1 MRMTTTSKERKLELV
16 KEFGKSDKNTG
27 SAPVQIALLSERI
40 NHLTEHLKGHKKD
53 RHSRRGL
60 LMMVSK
66 RNKLLKY
73 LQGNDIEQYRAL
85 TEKLGLR
92 QKAAVA

>member
-1 MRMTTTSKERKLELV
+1 MTTTSKDRKLELV
-16 KEFGKSDKNTG
+16 KEFGKSEKNTG

-40 NHLTEHLKGHKKD
+40 THLTEHLKGHKKD
-53 RHSRRGL
+53 FHSRRGL

-73 LQGNDIEQYRAL
+73 LQNNDIEQYRAL

-92 QKAAVA
+92 QKQIA

>member
-1 MRMTTTSKERKLELV
+1 MTTTSKERKLELV
-16 KEFGKSDKNTG
+16 KEFGKSEKNTG

-40 NHLTEHLKGHKKD
+40 THLTEHLKGHKKD
-53 RHSRRGL
+53 FHSRRGL

-73 LQGNDIEQYRAL
+73 LQNNDIEQYRAL

-92 QKAAVA
+92 QKQLA

>member
-1 MRMTTTSKERKLELV
+1 MTTTSKDRKLELV
-16 KEFGKSDKNTG
+16 KEFGKSEKNTG

-53 RHSRRGL
+53 FHSRRGL

-73 LQGNDIEQYRAL
+73 LQNNDIEQYRGL

-92 QKAAVA
+92 QKQLA

>member
-1 MRMTTTSKERKLELV
+1 MTTTKDRKAELI
-16 KEFGKSDKNTG
+16 KEFGKTEKNTG

-40 NHLTEHLKGHKKD
+40 NQLTEHLKGHKKD
-53 RHSRRGL
+53 FHSRRGL

-73 LQGNDIEQYRAL
+73 MQKHDVAGYRAI

-92 QKAAVA
+92 QKQLA

>member
-1 MRMTTTSKERKLELV
+1 MTTTSKDRKLELV

-40 NHLTEHLKGHKKD
+40 THLTEHLKGHKKD
-53 RHSRRGL
+53 FHSRRGL

-73 LQGNDIEQYRAL
+73 LQNNDIEQYRAL

-92 QKAAVA
+92 QKQLA

>member
-1 MRMTTTSKERKLELV
+1 MSTTTKDRKLELV
-16 KEFGKSDKNTG
+16 KEFGKSEKNTG

-53 RHSRRGL
+53 FHSRRGL

-92 QKAAVA
+92 QKQLA

>member
-1 MRMTTTSKERKLELV
+1 MTTTTKDRKLELV
-16 KEFGKSDKNTG
+16 KEFGKSEKNTG

-53 RHSRRGL
+53 FHSRRGL

-92 QKAAVA
+92 QKQLA

>member
-1 MRMTTTSKERKLELV
+1 MTTTSKDRKLELV
-16 KEFGKSDKNTG
+16 KEFGKSEKNTG

-40 NHLTEHLKGHKKD
+40 THLTEHLKGHKKD
-53 RHSRRGL
+53 FHSRRGL

-73 LQGNDIEQYRAL
+73 LQNNDIEQYRAL

-92 QKAAVA
+92 QKQLA